1 MSFQKI
7 DIQDLQMNPFTKI
20 GQEWMLISAGDQT
33 KVNTMTA
40 SWGGVGVLWGQNVV
54 SAYIRPQRYTKEFV
68 DQQDCFSLSFFNGNY
83 KKELGIL
90 GSVSGR
96 DQDKIHDVDF
106 HVTYLENV
114 PTFEEAELVFIVE
127 KIYED
132 TIQPENFKEATLDEK
147 WYPQKDYHTVYI
159 AKIKSVY
166 VKKA

>member
-7 DIQDLQMNPFTKI
+7 NIQDLQMNPFISI
-20 GQEWMLISAGDQT
+20 GKEWMLITAGNKD

-40 SWGGVGVLWGQNVV
+40 SWGGVGVLWGQDVIT
-54 SAYIRPQRYTKEFV
+54 AYIRPQRYTKEFV
-68 DQQDCFSLSFFNGNY
+68 DQQDCFSLSFFNGDY
-83 KKELGIL
+83 KKELGVL

-96 DQDKIHDVDF
+96 QQDKIKDVDF
-106 HVTYLENV
+106 HVTFLEDV
-114 PTFEEAELVFIVE
+114 PTFEEASTVFIVE

-132 TIQPENFKEATLDEK
+132 TIKPENFKDLSLDEK

-159 AKIKSVY
+159 AKIKAVY